1 MKKTSSSKMKNRMR
15 IILLCFLVFGFGVIF
30 VQLFSLQ
37 IVHGEELQQKA
48 LSQQTRANTLGAK
61 RGVIY
66 DRNGNPLAES
76 ATVWNICISPAELK
90 EETLDTVSTNLAEI
104 LQIDKQSILDAAAK
118 KQHYYWVI
126 KRRVD
131 RSVADKVLEYVTDN
145 GISGVFLEQDTKR
158 FYRYGSLASTVL
170 GFTNY
175 DGEGAYGLEAYYNK
189 TLSGTAGMVV
199 STKNA
204 KGADMPFKYSQLY
217 EAKDGNS
224 IVLTIDETIQH
235 YLERNLET
243 AVIEHG
249 VRQRAAGIVLN
260 VKTGEV
266 LAMSTKPDFDPNDPF
281 TLADPKAQA
290 QLDAVPEGSEEFKTL
305 RQKLQYQQWRNKAI
319 SDPYEPGSVF
329 KIITASAAV
338 DTNVVSLND
347 HFTCNYAFRVADTE
361 FHCWQRR
368 GHGTQTFVEA
378 MQNSCNPAFIMIGQR
393 VGARQM
399 YNYIENF
406 GLREKTGIDLPG
418 EADGIGHSLET
429 LSKEGRV
436 ELASTSFGQSMKV
449 TPIQLITATSAAVNG
464 GYLMKPYIVKQILD
478 PQGNV
483 LETTQPTV
491 KRQVISNQASET
503 MRILV
508 EAVVNGGTGRY
519 AAIPGYRIGG
529 KTGTSQKLDQGQ
541 SGHILSFVGFAPM
554 EDPEI
559 ACLIMLDEPDL
570 ENAYGSVI
578 AAPVV
583 GAVLNE
589 VLPYLGFQPQFTT
602 EELAEKE
609 ITVPDLVG
617 MKPHDAQAE
626 LRTKGL
632 SARLIGNGS
641 DVLRQ
646 IPLPGQTMPKGS
658 TVYLYT
664 EEDVLDE
671 NIEVPNVVGLS
682 AAEANTVLVDLGLNI
697 QLRGVTRNGVPTVVR
712 EQWPLPGTK
721 ASTGDIVILT
731 LEERREDTTASAQKE
746 EVSRSEAAAATYP
759 LPLEN
764 SQSSEPTESLETE
777 EPQ

>member
-1 MKKTSSSKMKNRMR
+1 MKKASSSKMKNRMR
-15 IILLCFLVFGFGVIF
+15 IILLCFLLFGFGVIF
-30 VQLFSLQ
+30 IQLFTLQ
-37 IVHGEELQQKA
+37 IVRGEELQQKA
-48 LSQQTRANTLGAK
+48 LNQQTRANTLGAK

-76 ATVWNICISPAELK
+76 ASVWNICISPAELK
-90 EETLDTVSTNLAEI
+90 ADTLDKVATDLAE
-104 LQIDKQSILDAAAK
+104 LLEIDKQGILDAAAK

-131 RSVADKVLEYVTDN
+131 RAVTDQVLEYVTDN
-145 GISGVFLEQDTKR
+145 NISGVFLEQDTKR

-175 DGEGAYGLEAYYNK
+175 DGDGAYGLEAYYNK
-189 TLSGTAGMVV
+189 TLSGTSGMVV

-217 EAKDGNS
+217 EAQDGNS

-249 VRQRAAGIVLN
+249 VSQRAAGVVLN

-266 LAMSTKPDFDPNDPF
+266 LAMATKPDFDPNDPF
-281 TLADPKAQA
+281 TLTDPKAQA
-290 QLDAVPEGSEEFKTL
+290 QLDALTPGSEDFKTL
-305 RQKLQYQQWRNKAI
+305 RQKLQYDQWRNKAI

-329 KIITASAAV
+329 KIVTAAAGV
-338 DTNVVSLND
+338 DSNVVSLND
-347 HFTCNYAFRVADTE
+347 HFSCSYSFQVSDTT

-368 GHGTQTFVEA
+368 GHGSQNFIEA
-378 MQNSCNPAFIMIGQR
+378 MQNSCNPVFIMVGQR
-393 VGARQM
+393 VGARKM
-399 YNYIENF
+399 FDYIENF

-418 EADGIGHSLET
+418 EAEGIGHSFEILN
-429 LSKEGRV
+429 KEGRV

-449 TPIQLITATSAAVNG
+449 TPIQMITAASAAVNG
-464 GYLMKPYIVKQILD
+464 GYLMQPYIVKQVLD
-478 PQGNV
+478 AQGNV
-483 LETTQPTV
+483 LETTLPTV

-508 EAVVNGGTGRY
+508 EAVVHGGSGRF

-529 KTGTSQKLDQGQ
+529 KTGTSQKLDQGD
-541 SGHILSFVGFAPM
+541 SGNILSFVGFAPM

-570 ENAYGSVI
+570 RDAYGSVI

-589 VLPYLGFQPQFTT
+589 TLPYLGYQPQFTA

-609 ITVPDLVG
+609 IKVPNLVG

-632 SARLIGNGS
+632 AARFIGNGP

-664 EEDVLDE
+664 EEDLLKD
-671 NIEVPNVVGLS
+671 NIQVPSVVGLS
-682 AAEANTVLVDLGLNI
+682 AAEANTLLVDLGLNI
-697 QLRGVTRNGVPTVVR
+697 ELRGVTRNGVATVVR
-712 EQWPLPGTK
+712 EQWPLAGTQ
-721 ASTGDIVILT
+721 AATGDLVILT
-731 LEERREDTTASAQKE
+731 LQERQEDASATAVRE
-746 EVSRSEAAAATYP
+746 ESSSTAVTFP

-764 SQSSEPTESLETE
+764 SSPGETAEP
-777 EPQ
+777 

>member
-1 MKKTSSSKMKNRMR
+1 M
-15 IILLCFLVFGFGVIF
+15 
-30 VQLFSLQ
+30 
-37 IVHGEELQQKA
+37 
-48 LSQQTRANTLGAK
+48 
-61 RGVIY
+61 
-66 DRNGNPLAES
+66 
-76 ATVWNICISPAELK
+76 
-90 EETLDTVSTNLAEI
+90 
-104 LQIDKQSILDAAAK
+104 
-118 KQHYYWVI
+118 I

-131 RSVADKVLEYVTDN
+131 RTVTDRVLEYVTEN
-145 GISGVFLEQDTKR
+145 SVAGVFLEQDTKR

-175 DGEGAYGLEAYYNK
+175 DGDGAYGLEAYYNK

-224 IVLTIDETIQH
+224 VVLTLDETIQH

-249 VRQRAAGIVLN
+249 VKQRAVGIVLN

-281 TLADPKAQA
+281 TLTDPKAQA
-290 QLDAVPEGSEEFKTL
+290 QLDALPPGSEEFKTL
-305 RQKLQYQQWRNKAI
+305 RQQLQYQQWRNKAI

-329 KIITASAAV
+329 KIITASAGV
-338 DTNVVSLND
+338 DTKAVSLND
-347 HFTCNYAFRVADTE
+347 HFSCNYSFRVSDTE

-368 GHGTQTFVEA
+368 GHGSQSFLEA

-418 EADGIGHSLET
+418 EADGIGHSLEI

-464 GYLMKPYIVKQILD
+464 GYLMQPYIVKQILD

-503 MRILV
+503 MRTLV
-508 EAVVNGGTGRY
+508 EAVVQGGSGRFS
-519 AAIPGYRIGG
+519 AIPGYRIGG
-529 KTGTSQKLDQGQ
+529 KTGTSQKLDQGM
-541 SGHILSFVGFAPM
+541 SGHILSFVGFAPL

-559 ACLIMLDEPDL
+559 ACLVLLDEPEL
-570 ENAYGSVI
+570 QNAYGSVI

-589 VLPYLGFQPQFTT
+589 VLPYLGYQPQFTA

-609 ITVPDLVG
+609 ISVPDLVG

-632 SARLIGNGS
+632 NSRMIGNGT

-646 IPLPGQTMPKGS
+646 IPLPRQTMPKGS

-664 EEDVLDE
+664 EEELLKD
-671 NIEVPNVVGLS
+671 NIEVPNVVGMS
-682 AAEANTVLVDLGLNI
+682 AAEANTLLVDLGLNI
-697 QLRGVTRNGVPTVVR
+697 ELRGVTRNGVPTVVR
-712 EQWPLPGTK
+712 EQWPLPGSQ
-721 ASTGDIVILT
+721 AATGEIVILT
-731 LEERREDTTASAQKE
+731 LAERQEDVSPASAQE
-746 EVSRSEAAAATYP
+746 EEESLSEAATFP

-764 SQSSEPTESLETE
+764 SNPLEMAEP
-777 EPQ
+777 